1 MGKLR
6 SGLLY
11 SIALQFALLKPM
23 PACMT
28 MHTGTRHRAPTYTL
42 LPACNNNPHSPPF
55 PLHSTDEF
63 GNYIGSDLD
72 SDASDDSA
80 AEGEAAPADD
90 EMEQDPNPN
99 ALAMTSQIQADA
111 DEGAASNAIVLHED
125 KK

>member
-1 MGKLR
+1 MLSAPR
-6 SGLLY
+6 PQRHPARGLLPLP
-11 SIALQFALLKPM
+11 S
-23 PACMT
+23 
-28 MHTGTRHRAPTYTL
+28 HTPRP
-42 LPACNNNPHSPPF
+42 
-55 PLHSTDEF
+55 DEF

-72 SDASDDSA
+72 SDDSDDSA

-125 KK
+125 KKWGGISTGLGPLVYAPPSRMALLSPHC